1 MYLLVI
7 YYSTIIIDTTLAFK
21 LFMPKPFIA
30 RDTFASRA
38 KKEGFLARSA
48 YKLQEILSRFP
59 VIEPGDTVLDLG
71 AMPGS
76 WLQVLSQAVD
86 EDGLVAGLD
95 LEPIVFSASNI
106 RSFQGDIFSPASE
119 HFIAG
124 LSPFDAILSD
134 MAPKTSGIRVRDQAL
149 SLALVERVF
158 ALAGRYLKK
167 NGSVIAK
174 IFVSPDMRQ
183 LLPTIKKDYRSVQL
197 FKPRASRD
205 RSYETYII
213 ARGKL
218 TK

>member
-7 YYSTIIIDTTLAFK
+7 YYSTIIIDTTSAFK
-21 LFMPKPFIA
+21 LFMPKPFIP
-30 RDTFASRA
+30 RDTFAARA
-38 KKEGFLARSA
+38 QKEGFLARSA

-59 VIEPGDTVLDLG
+59 IISAGDTVLDLG

-76 WLQVLSQAVD
+76 WLQVLSQTVD
-86 EDGLVAGLD
+86 EDGRVAGLD

-106 RSFQGDIFSPASE
+106 RSYQGDVFSPESE
-119 HFIAG
+119 RFISD
-124 LSPFDAILSD
+124 LSPFDAIVSD
-134 MAPKTSGIRVRDQAL
+134 MAPKTSGIRIRDQAL

-158 ALAGRYLKK
+158 ALSSRYLKK
-167 NGSVIAK
+167 NGSVVAK
-174 IFVSPDMRQ
+174 IFVSPDTRE
-183 LLPTIKKDYRSVQL
+183 LLPLIKKQYRSVQF

-205 RSYETYII
+205 RSYESYII